1 MKNQLISSL
10 APNQLVILSDN
21 GDRYFK
27 SYQTPIISIENG
39 KISLNSNYWNGEQT
53 NTTNK
58 YLAVFLKIGGTGV
71 KKYIDSAIE
80 SGLIKLTKTMRF

>member
-1 MKNQLISSL
+1 MNNQLISSL

-21 GDRYFK
+21 GDRHFK

-39 KISLNSNYWNGEQT
+39 KISLNSKYWNGSQT

-58 YLAVFLKIGGTGV
+58 YLAVFLQIGSIGV
-71 KKYIDSAIE
+71 KKYIDSAIK
-80 SGLIKLTKTMRF
+80 SGLITLTDKMRF